1 MASVETGGSHLGV
14 PTEAGGQA
22 GQSVVSNGIGHHLF
36 LSGFIPLSPLVISL
50 FIFIATIIFFTI
62 IIFCFFSIID
72 LFLSQPMG

>member
-1 MASVETGGSHLGV
+1 M

-22 GQSVVSNGIGHHLF
+22 GQSVVSNGIGHHLL

-62 IIFCFFSIID
+62 TIIMFCFFSIID